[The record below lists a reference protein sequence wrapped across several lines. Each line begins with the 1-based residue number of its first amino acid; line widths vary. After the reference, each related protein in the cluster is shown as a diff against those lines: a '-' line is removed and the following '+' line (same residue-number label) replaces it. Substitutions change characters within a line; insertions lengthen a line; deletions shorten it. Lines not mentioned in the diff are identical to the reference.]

1 MRFSHCTL
9 KVFKTGFKWTR
20 QHGALTAADDFRFRL
35 CETYPARLA
44 VVGTVILVFA
54 GAPVAARD
62 PGQEAYMIRMLA
74 CRGPDAKMEVYLP
87 QSAVFGPA
95 AVSLHGQLL
104 AVAKFSPD
112 IPIQRGWVCSMS
124 RRSGLEQSREDYERL
139 ANRAENR
146 AAGRLPNWMKPKA
159 AIQ

>member
-9 KVFKTGFKWTR
+9 KVFKTGFKRTR

-62 PGQEAYMIRMLA
+62 PGQEAYMIRILA

-87 QSAVFGPA
+87 QQLCSAPQPLVSTASFLRLRSFRRISPSSGVGYAPCPVGRAWSSHARTMSALLTGP
-95 AVSLHGQLL
+95 
-104 AVAKFSPD
+104 KTEP
-112 IPIQRGWVCSMS
+112 RGVYQI
-124 RRSGLEQSREDYERL
+124 G
-139 ANRAENR
+139 
-146 AAGRLPNWMKPKA
+146 
-159 AIQ
+159 